1 MRDTLATSSGEE
13 ADQSE
18 TTSPTPRHSLRTLGS
33 SDSGVGGNNSDSDH
47 NNEKEN
53 NTKGN

>member
-1 MRDTLATSSGEE
+1 MRDTSATSSGEE

-33 SDSGVGGNNSDSDH
+33 SDSGVGGNSDSDH